1 MAWTER
7 KVKNVSHDQRMI
19 EVKLRFWTANVG
31 EPGSILQKHA
41 WTNGV
46 VRMEPNEMHGIRP
59 GAPRTFQS
67 LSELS
72 GVVEKVLI
80 KHGITLHLS
89 NKSLPKTQSSPQV
102 SVPIPDEQEH
112 MLEEFGVENARFAL
126 FNDALPAVEKEIV
139 WRWLREKDAARQQSD
154 RAFRR
159 WTLIATIIAAV
170 AATVGAIAILASLF
184 GL

>member
-80 KHGITLHLS
+80 EHGITLHLS
-89 NKSLPKTQSSPQV
+89 NKSLAKMQSSPKV
-102 SVPIPDEQEH
+102 LLPIPGE
-112 MLEEFGVENARFAL
+112 
-126 FNDALPAVEKEIV
+126 
-139 WRWLREKDAARQQSD
+139 QQSD
-154 RAFRR
+154 RTFRR
-159 WTLIATIIAAV
+159 WTLIAAIIAAV
-170 AATVGAIAILASLF
+170 AATVGAVAILASLF
-184 GL
+184 GF